1 MLTELSP
8 DDFVD
13 AIGGGPISF
22 QWGASGKITGFLVS
36 LEGQDYRAKQLN

>member
-1 MLTELSP
+1 MLTEHSP

-22 QWGASGKITGFLVS
+22 QRDASGKITGFLVS
-36 LEGQDYRAKQLN
+36 LDGQDFLAKQLN